1 MSNSFALTSVR
12 IIAERRSQLQP
23 SVRARSKLRNTTGP
37 DAPNEPRRTAF
48 LMLGTNSRGREA
60 QARCLPRR
68 SAGNC
73 ISGIPKLIE
82 LPIVVSRCLDRS
94 QYLYALLAGAAR
106 HHREAAKRREEDRHI
121 EASDDSRS
129 ANEPSA
135 GLRLFPY
142 CPCKF
147 PYICSFVSPYT
158 VKSFRLKK
166 MWMGLEMPVMQ
177 AE

>member
-1 MSNSFALTSVR
+1 VSNSFALTSVR

-48 LMLGTNSRGREA
+48 LMLGTNSRAREA

-94 QYLYALLAGAAR
+94 QYLYALLGGAAR

-129 ANEPSA
+129 ANEHIIAALFHAAVAEAIEHGKAARRTLSSLGA
-135 GLRLFPY
+135 GSQTRLT
-142 CPCKF
+142 
-147 PYICSFVSPYT
+147 SMS
-158 VKSFRLKK
+158 
-166 MWMGLEMPVMQ
+166 
-177 AE
+177 